1 MSAAPAAVA
10 ELDAIATLEVP
21 HGLVGVPEA
30 QRYALTR
37 WGGDD
42 SPYALLRALDVD
54 GLEFVVVPPAV
65 FFPDYAPVVD
75 DELVDDLD
83 LHTAEDAVVLVIVT
97 VADPVDRSTA
107 NLLGPIVVNR
117 HTHRAAQAVLS
128 PDEHDAR
135 HPLVT
140 PGAASQ

>member
-1 MSAAPAAVA
+1 MSATAAV
-10 ELDAIATLEVP
+10 EEMDALATLDLP
-21 HGLVGVPEA
+21 AGLVGVPEA
-30 QRYALTR
+30 QRFSLSR

-42 SPYALLRALDVD
+42 SPYALLRALDAD
-54 GLEFVVVPPAV
+54 DLEFVVVPPSV

-75 DELVDDLD
+75 DELVADLD
-83 LHTAEDAVVLVIVT
+83 LQTADDAVVLVIVT
-97 VADPVDRSTA
+97 IADPVHRSTA

-140 PGAASQ
+140 GAADPL

>member
-1 MSAAPAAVA
+1 MTDAAVLEGMDA
-10 ELDAIATLEVP
+10 LAVLDVP
-21 HGLVGVPEA
+21 AGLVGVPEA
-30 QRYALTR
+30 HRYSLAR

-54 GLEFVVVPPAV
+54 DLEFVVVPPSA
-65 FFPDYAPVVD
+65 FFPDYAPVI
-75 DELVDDLD
+75 EDDLVAD
-83 LHTAEDAVVLVIVT
+83 LELEGADDAVVLVIVT
-97 VADPVDRSTA
+97 VGDPVERSTA

-135 HPLVT
+135 RPLVA
-140 PGAASQ
+140 GAAASQ

>member
-1 MSAAPAAVA
+1 MSATAAL
-10 ELDAIATLEVP
+10 EEMDALVTLELP
-21 HGLVGVPEA
+21 AGLVGVPEA
-30 QRYALTR
+30 QHFSLSR
-37 WGGDD
+37 WGGVD
-42 SPYALLRALDVD
+42 SPYALLRALDTD
-54 GLEFVVVPPAV
+54 DLEFVVVPPSV

-75 DELVDDLD
+75 YELVEDLD
-83 LHTAEDAVVLVIVT
+83 LHTADDAVVLDIET
-97 VADPVDRSTA
+97 IADPVDRSTA

-140 PGAASQ
+140 GTAAPK